1 MSTPTTD
8 ARITA
13 GAGDLL
19 ALLGGGLAWGLG
31 PTVTKLAGFS
41 GIGALV
47 FSAAQAVVA
56 SLLVGGLALASGRRL
71 VVTRHVVLYC
81 LFNGI
86 VGMALPNVLLYL
98 GMQHVPAGF
107 FALLAPLSPVLTALM
122 LGFSGHERVGR
133 AVVVGSA
140 LATLG
145 TLAAMLPGAALP
157 DRAGLP
163 WAAALLLVPTAYAIT
178 NAAAA
183 AWRPPGVD
191 GMALAA
197 GTLVATAVV
206 MLPLA
211 AVSGQLAAP
220 AAVWAGAAPWL
231 LAQGA
236 LQAVAFA
243 LYFRNIL
250 RRGGVFASQV
260 AYVITLSGVAWGA
273 LVFAERPGWLT
284 LPAAALVC
292 GGLWLVTRRE

>member
-1 MSTPTTD
+1 MGTPSTL
-8 ARITA
+8 ARKTA
-13 GAGDLL
+13 AGDLL

-31 PTVTKLAGFS
+31 PTVTKLAGLS

-47 FSAAQAVVA
+47 FSAAQGLVAAV
-56 SLLVGGLALASGRRL
+56 LVGGLAVAGGRRIRL
-71 VVTRHVVLYC
+71 TRQVVLYC
-81 LFNGI
+81 LFAGV
-86 VGMALPNVLLYL
+86 VGMALPNVLLYVGL
-98 GMQHVPAGF
+98 QHVPAGF
-107 FALLAPLSPVLTALM
+107 YALLSPWSPVLTGLL
-122 LGFSGHERVGR
+122 LGLSGHERVGPS
-133 AVVVGSA
+133 VILGSV

-157 DRAGLP
+157 DRDALP
-163 WAAALLLVPTAYAIT
+163 WAAALLLVPTAYAVT

-183 AWRPPGVD
+183 AWRPPDVD

-197 GTLVATAVV
+197 GTLATTAIV

-211 AVSGQLAAP
+211 ALSGQLAAP
-220 AAVWAGAAPWL
+220 AAVWAEAAPWL
-231 LAQGA
+231 VAQGA

-284 LPAAALVC
+284 IPAAALVC
-292 GGLWLVTRRE
+292 GGLWLVTREK